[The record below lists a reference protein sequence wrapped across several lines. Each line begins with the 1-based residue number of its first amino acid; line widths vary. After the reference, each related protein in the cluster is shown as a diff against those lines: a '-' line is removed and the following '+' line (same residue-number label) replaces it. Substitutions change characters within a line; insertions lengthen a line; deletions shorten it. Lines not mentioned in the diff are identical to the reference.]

1 MGKEGSPLNRSESK
15 YFATAARMDDA
26 FLELIAR
33 KDFAYITVKEI
44 CEKAGVNRSTF
55 YLHYETVD
63 DLLEESTQRIL
74 EQFKRSMPQDTVEF
88 MEKLP
93 SRPLEELYLITP
105 EYLIPY
111 LNYVKENRRVFRVSM
126 EKASVLKLE
135 DAYGELFRHVLSP
148 ILARFGVPAE
158 ERRYIMSFYINGL
171 IAIVNDWLRE
181 DCSLPVEQVMS
192 IMQTC
197 VQRMGG
203 S

>member
-1 MGKEGSPLNRSESK
+1 MNRSESK

-181 DCSLPVEQVMS
+181 DCALPVEQVVS

-203 S
+203 R

>member
-1 MGKEGSPLNRSESK
+1 MNRSESK

-181 DCSLPVEQVMS
+181 DCSLPVEQVVS